1 MDEEPNKGIPDKKD
15 TALKLWV
22 VLTRATQ
29 SVRKR
34 IEEDIKRHG
43 LNLTEFSVLELLFHK
58 GDQPIQK
65 IGGKILIASSST
77 TYVIDQLEKKKL
89 LKRVPCPQDRRITYA
104 ALTGKGRKLME
115 QIFPEHEQAVVQIT
129 GGLNDEEKVA
139 MIGQLKKL
147 GLFAAS
153 PSGRDEALFK

>member
-1 MDEEPNKGIPDKKD
+1 MDAESDKRILGEKD
-15 TALKLWV
+15 IALKLLV
-22 VLTRATQ
+22 VLTRAAQ

-43 LNLTEFSVLELLFHK
+43 LNQTEFGVLELLFHK
-58 GDQPIQK
+58 GEQPIQK

-77 TYVIDQLEKKKL
+77 TYVVDQLEKKKL
-89 LKRVPCPQDRRITYA
+89 LKRRPCPEDRRITYA
-104 ALTGKGRKLME
+104 ALTQKGQKLME
-115 QIFPEHEQAVVQIT
+115 HIFPEHEKAVVQIM
-129 GGLNDEEKVA
+129 GGLTDEEQVE

-153 PSGRDEALFK
+153 WASHD